1 MNKTTKPIKTIL
13 KYNMAPT
20 YEESTNPEKILTKS
34 AKRRMK
40 DKKRNLKKALIG
52 GM

>member
-1 MNKTTKPIKTIL
+1 
-13 KYNMAPT
+13 MAPIT
-20 YEESTNPEKILTKS
+20 FQEESTTNPEKMTKS